1 MKRILLVYLP
11 FCTPASPPYSIT
23 NLYSFLKANCNEQ
36 VDVLD
41 LNLLFHKLKF
51 PDYQKYYQDSSQWAD
66 YDSRTV
72 EYKRVTARTY
82 SENNKRVVAGKKPEF
97 FGIVLQKIL
106 DKKPDIVAFSI
117 VYSSQAFYASALLRE
132 MKKTRPDLITVMGG
146 PAVNEKLRALADHYL
161 SNELQLLQL
170 LMGKEIGHDAL
181 QQIVAPDF
189 SVYSLQDYF
198 TPYPVIPV
206 RTSTTCYYQQCTF
219 CSHYNKTKY
228 SEFPLEVIRE
238 TIINSKQKY
247 FFFIDD
253 MIPRQR
259 LLDLAAI
266 LQPLQVTWACQ
277 LRPTRDMDA
286 AALQQLK
293 KSGLSFIMWGVESGN
308 DRILQL
314 MKKGTNTNDIVQV
327 LSNSHAAGIKNIAFV
342 LFGFPTETKEEFLD
356 TVQFLK
362 KNEQNLDLLS
372 LSVFGLQKGTPVY
385 THSELFGVTKITERE
400 RTVLEPTILYEVQ
413 GGLTQEQ
420 ASMLK
425 KKYAKTF
432 ASINKYPKAMNFFRE
447 HMVCVR

>member
-1 MKRILLVYLP
+1 MKKILLVYMP
-11 FCTPASPPYSIT
+11 FCTPASPPYSLT
-23 NLYSFLKANCNEQ
+23 YLSSFLKANCSEQ
-36 VDVLD
+36 VEVLD
-41 LNLLFHKLKF
+41 LNILFHKLKF

-66 YDSRTV
+66 YDARTA
-72 EYKRVTARTY
+72 EYKRVTATTY
-82 SENNKRVVAGKKPEF
+82 SENNKRVVAGEKPEF
-97 FGIVLQKIL
+97 FDVLFQEIR

-117 VYSSQAFYASALLRE
+117 VYSSQAFYASAILQE
-132 MKKTRPDLITVMGG
+132 IKKALPHVVTVLGG
-146 PAVNEKLRALADHYL
+146 PAANEKLIPLANHFL

-170 LMGKEIGHDAL
+170 LLGKEIGHDAVKHA
-181 QQIVAPDF
+181 IAPDF
-189 SVYSLQDYF
+189 SVFLLEDYF
-198 TPYPVIPV
+198 TPHPVIPL

-228 SEFPLEVIRE
+228 SEFPIDAIRE
-238 TIINSKQKY
+238 TIITSKQKY

-259 LLDLAAI
+259 LLELAAM

-293 KSGLSFIMWGVESGN
+293 NSGLSFIMWGVESGN

-314 MKKGTNTNDIVQV
+314 MKKGTNTKDVAHV
-327 LSNSHAAGIKNIAFV
+327 LADSHAAGIKNIAYV

-385 THSELFGVTKITERE
+385 THPELFGVTKITEKE
-400 RTVLEPTILYEVQ
+400 RTVLEPTILYDVQ

-425 KKYAKTF
+425 KKYKKTF
-432 ASINKYPKAMNFFRE
+432 DSINKYPKTMNFFRE
-447 HMVCVR
+447 HMICLI